1 MQYYVKR
8 VSSNPSNCKESWM
21 EYLSDESAIL
31 ATKATAETLK
41 MYQHESES
49 SEVQVIKDG
58 VLLASFPV

>member
-1 MQYYVKR
+1 
-8 VSSNPSNCKESWM
+8 M